1 MEVASPLP
9 FGHNVQ
15 AGSKRRFAC
24 SPIVDDTQEAMDES
38 AGYGNPF
45 KRRRCN
51 NNDSDHNAIV
61 AANNGFSSSTVS
73 TTSPFSRPAISL
85 KRQRCDQ
92 GQQPES
98 TPGPTRALQKVIEK
112 QTTEIHRLNQINT
125 ELSASHDKTL
135 NENKILKRAVTIQ
148 QERQNA
154 AVQELNA
161 AKLYRDGAEEK
172 MHKLEQL
179 IASLR
184 YALHQSQTPSFGNWN
199 GVLGN
204 RPPDV
209 Y

>member
-1 MEVASPLP
+1 M
-9 FGHNVQ
+9 
-15 AGSKRRFAC
+15 GSNPTLFHGKRPGLHLR
-24 SPIVDDTQEAMDES
+24 PW
-38 AGYGNPF
+38 
-45 KRRRCN
+45 RRRRK
-51 NNDSDHNAIV
+51 SPSRSFLF
-61 AANNGFSSSTVS
+61 FSHQ
-73 TTSPFSRPAISL
+73 FSLDISFPSLFEAISL